1 MTTSAIAEI
10 KREKEKKKGFKAASV
25 NDPLLIRMMVLTFKS
40 FSTNVYHLFIISFV
54 ETVITRNLRSSPCM
68 C

>member
-25 NDPLLIRMMVLTFKS
+25 NDPTFNQMVLTFKS
-40 FSTNVYHLFIISFV
+40 FSTNVYHLLIISFV

>member
-25 NDPLLIRMMVLTFKS
+25 NDPTFNQNDGV
-40 FSTNVYHLFIISFV
+40 NVQKL
-54 ETVITRNLRSSPCM
+54 
-68 C
+68 